1 MKKSLSIT
9 LIIIVAFMLVNILG
23 KRLISEVLAE
33 EFQLLGLALLRVL
46 MLVFTL
52 WLLFTDELVQWKY
65 LFKNNLFFTSLSIG
79 LIAISIYKVSN
90 RILIEDRIITD
101 FKHYSYFAQC
111 LSVGFFEEFFSRVF
125 VFARICYH
133 FKYSSS
139 KNIFSYV
146 AISSIIFGFLH
157 LTNLFNPSYDVL
169 SVFTQIVFAIMIGF
183 VFQTLLLT
191 FKNILFVGALHALIN
206 YYGMLKTELFEVVST
221 DNESPII
228 AFRDSMIFLIL
239 IGVII
244 IPICYFT
251 LRKNQNLLYGTHVSN

>member
-9 LIIIVAFMLVNILG
+9 LIIIVAFMLMNILG

-33 EFQLLGLALLRVL
+33 EFQFLGLALLRVS

-52 WLLFTDELVQWKY
+52 WLLLTDELVQWKY

-90 RILIEDRIITD
+90 RIVIEDRIITN
-101 FKHYSYFAQC
+101 FRHYSYFAQC

-125 VFARICYH
+125 VFTRICYH
-133 FKYSSS
+133 LKYSSS
-139 KNIFSYV
+139 KNTFSYV

-157 LTNLFNPSYDVL
+157 LTNLLNPSYDVL

-183 VFQTLLLT
+183 VFHTLLLT
-191 FKNILFVGALHALIN
+191 FKNIIFLGVLHALFN
-206 YYGMLKTELFEVVST
+206 YFGMLKTKLFQVVSI
-221 DNESPII
+221 DDESATI
-228 AFRDSMIFLIL
+228 AFRDSMISLLL

-244 IPICYFT
+244 IPICYFKI
-251 LRKNQNLLYGTHVSN
+251 RKNQNLLYGTNDSN